1 MAPKAS
7 KPSLFALLSLSSPLF
22 FPFLRSL
29 TCPYLLCL
37 SSGHREAPKPPETK
51 GDKGRR
57 REGSSDKGA

>member
-1 MAPKAS
+1 MAPMPS
-7 KPSLFALLSLSSPLF
+7 KTSLFALLSLPSPLF

-29 TCPYLLCL
+29 TCPYLPSL
-37 SSGHREAPKPPETK
+37 SSGPERPQSPPETK